1 MEMMEM
7 LRGNPIPER
16 GDGRRKAG
24 LHTIG
29 AKGEGAQFLSM
40 ENKFR

>member
-1 MEMMEM
+1 MMEM

-16 GDGRRKAG
+16 GDARRK
-24 LHTIG
+24 
-29 AKGEGAQFLSM
+29 EGPHKTGRKHISM

>member
-1 MEMMEM
+1 M

-24 LHTIG
+24 LHTMG
-29 AKGEGAQFLSM
+29 AKGEGPNSYQWRTNSGD
-40 ENKFR
+40 NR